1 MFYQCPK
8 CKGVW
13 EYPVEKCPECFLKLE
28 RLKSE
33 KLRVIGISKVTIPSV
48 FHPRVPYFV
57 LLLEDGNGNRWVQK
71 SIKEY
76 KIGDEF
82 KIECSSPGDE
92 QGRGAVAIW
101 RVKYD
106 FLEAIEKVINLVA
119 GLKIN
124 SETKILLLPALVSAS
139 HSYFRDNT
147 SPEFLEA
154 ILKILFEIGIKPEN
168 IKVCAQSFDEIEIGA
183 KAQKSGLL
191 EVCQKNKVL
200 PFDLAKGNFV
210 KKAPHQ
216 NLGEG
221 LEISEEVFKTDF
233 ILNLPILKIEKA
245 SASENVLKF
254 LKKENYLGLKYL
266 YSDEEIM
273 ENLNKVLPSYLTI
286 ADGQL
291 VQKSNKFTAF
301 LGLTLASFN
310 PLNLDRVFA
319 EITMIRDLPES
330 LKKVKIEEIPIV
342 GRKVEELQ
350 YNIEKI

>member
-8 CKGVW
+8 CKRVW

-33 KLRVIGISKVTIPSV
+33 KLRVIGISKVTIPTV

-233 ILNLPILKIEKA
+233 ILNLPILKMGKA
-245 SASENVLKF
+245 VATENIFFL
-254 LKKENYLGLKYL
+254 LKKENFLAQKYL
-266 YSDEEIM
+266 YSEKEIF
-273 ENLNKVLPSYLTI
+273 EKLKKEIPEYLTI
-286 ADGQL
+286 AEANYIQDERKFNHYLNL
-291 VQKSNKFTAF
+291 VF
-301 LGLTLASFN
+301 ASFN
-310 PLNLDRVFA
+310 PKNLDRVFF
-319 EITMIRDLPES
+319 EITKRKLPEI
-330 LKKVKIEEIPIV
+330 LEDVKIENISVLGREI
-342 GRKVEELQ
+342 EEVAF
-350 YNIEKI
+350 YGS